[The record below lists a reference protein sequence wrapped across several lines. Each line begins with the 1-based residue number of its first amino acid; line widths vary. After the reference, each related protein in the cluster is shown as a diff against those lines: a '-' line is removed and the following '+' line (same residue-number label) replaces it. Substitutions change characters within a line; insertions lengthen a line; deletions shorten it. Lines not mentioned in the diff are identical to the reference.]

1 VSGPNGTVGG
11 YGLVSAYQAAIDRI
25 VTHRIVTHRIVTRR
39 IVTRRIVI
47 HRCERGLA
55 PRTDDTGDDCRSRAK
70 FSEPALRDL
79 SREIAGEVEERADP
93 DWL

>member
-11 YGLVSAYQAAIDRI
+11 YGLVSAYQAAVDRI
-25 VTHRIVTHRIVTRR
+25 VI
-39 IVTRRIVI
+39 RRIVI

-79 SREIAGEVEERADP
+79 SREIAAEVEERADP